1 MILRVDSGSVAP
13 AYEQL
18 ITQLM
23 TAVRS
28 GTLAPGTRLP
38 TVRQLAGDL
47 GLATNTVARAYK
59 QLEGDGFLATNGR
72 NGTVVATPR
81 AAPDDDEVRAAAIL
95 FVGAARRA
103 GLDLPGALGA
113 IRGTW

>member
-1 MILRVDSGSVAP
+1 MILRVDPGSVAP

-23 TAVRS
+23 TAVR
-28 GTLAPGTRLP
+28 
-38 TVRQLAGDL
+38 
-47 GLATNTVARAYK
+47 
-59 QLEGDGFLATNGR
+59 
-72 NGTVVATPR
+72 TPR

>member
-1 MILRVDSGSVAP
+1 MILRVDPGSVAP

-38 TVRQLAGDL
+38 TVRQ
-47 GLATNTVARAYK
+47 LATNTVARAYK